1 MNVALKY
8 SILEDILSIIL
19 FKTTL
24 QVKCYS
30 IKVVWPTYIIVVAAS

>member
-30 IKVVWPTYIIVVAAS
+30 IKVVWYNYIIIVAAS